1 MSDNNNN
8 AKTMYEAVPAAAEL
22 NKVPGFDPLKFLRRA
37 GDSMKLDLPYQ
48 KLWFRMAHPNGR
60 MRLTAMR
67 ITEQMAIFEAKVFL
81 DRSDAEPFSV
91 SVAQQTMQDSR
102 DFVKAAQNEALSQ
115 ALSDAGFGIQL
126 VSADTHAASV
136 QKAAPVSKTQP
147 SAITPPVSTVL
158 PQEPSS
164 ASQKAAVLSEG
175 NSVSGGTQTPQRAS
189 ENAETA
195 RTKIQPAATPAH
207 EQSLPVSCYQGSQ
220 RDCLLA
226 AFDSN
231 KKIILV
237 YKDESV
243 VARACLRLTKGSFQ
257 QPSTLNFEFADLS
270 KEDVPTGSHA
280 YSEKLV
286 LFLEHI
292 YTSGLKK
299 SEETAAKEMVVALA
313 TQKAEELDAV
323 AVLSNQYRGCYPSGR
338 YVSAPIYIYISKSKN
353 GRQYLDSLGGAAVTL
368 AEEQYKQESFFVE
381 RAALDRAHA
390 A

>member
-207 EQSLPVSCYQGSQ
+207 EQSLPVSPTTNT
-220 RDCLLA
+220 DTLPA
-226 AFDSN
+226 DSAPTT
-231 KKIILV
+231 
-237 YKDESV
+237 E
-243 VARACLRLTKGSFQ
+243 
-257 QPSTLNFEFADLS
+257 QPENS
-270 KEDVPTGSHA
+270 KT
-280 YSEKLV
+280 
-286 LFLEHI
+286 
-292 YTSGLKK
+292 
-299 SEETAAKEMVVALA
+299 
-313 TQKAEELDAV
+313 AEEL
-323 AVLSNQYRGCYPSGR
+323 
-338 YVSAPIYIYISKSKN
+338 PIH
-353 GRQYLDSLGGAAVTL
+353 LP
-368 AEEQYKQESFFVE
+368 AEELPVQRPAEDLTVAKEAQEVPEAKVVQEAPAYTPGYASRGYSEGDDAGTGTGGRCGQRRMPGADYRRGGEEAACQSAFLFDSGQQKQGQHRSGCCPTGPQFTSKGWLM
-381 RAALDRAHA
+381 RSPGSGMKGGMTNGLIPG
-390 A
+390 

>member
-1 MSDNNNN
+1 MSDNNN

-147 SAITPPVSTVL
+147 SAIAQPVNTAL

-164 ASQKAAVLSEG
+164 ASQKAAVLCEG
-175 NSVSGGTQTPQRAS
+175 NSISGGTQTPQRAS
-189 ENAETA
+189 ESAETA
-195 RTKIQPAATPAH
+195 RTKIQPAETPAKG
-207 EQSLPVSCYQGSQ
+207 QSLPVSPTANTDTLPAGF
-220 RDCLLA
+220 A
-226 AFDSN
+226 PM
-231 KKIILV
+231 
-237 YKDESV
+237 EE
-243 VARACLRLTKGSFQ
+243 
-257 QPSTLNFEFADLS
+257 QPENS
-270 KEDVPTGSHA
+270 KA
-280 YSEKLV
+280 
-286 LFLEHI
+286 
-292 YTSGLKK
+292 
-299 SEETAAKEMVVALA
+299 
-313 TQKAEELDAV
+313 AEEL
-323 AVLSNQYRGCYPSGR
+323 
-338 YVSAPIYIYISKSKN
+338 PIH
-353 GRQYLDSLGGAAVTL
+353 LPA
-368 AEEQYKQESFFVE
+368 
-381 RAALDRAHA
+381 
-390 A
+390 

>member
-158 PQEPSS
+158 PQEPS
-164 ASQKAAVLSEG
+164 APRRRPLFFPRVIPFPG
-175 NSVSGGTQTPQRAS
+175 
-189 ENAETA
+189 
-195 RTKIQPAATPAH
+195 AH
-207 EQSLPVSCYQGSQ
+207 KRHRG
-220 RDCLLA
+220 
-226 AFDSN
+226 
-231 KKIILV
+231 
-237 YKDESV
+237 
-243 VARACLRLTKGSFQ
+243 
-257 QPSTLNFEFADLS
+257 
-270 KEDVPTGSHA
+270 H
-280 YSEKLV
+280 
-286 LFLEHI
+286 
-292 YTSGLKK
+292 LK
-299 SEETAAKEMVVALA
+299 
-313 TQKAEELDAV
+313 TQKQQE
-323 AVLSNQYRGCYPSGR
+323 RR
-338 YVSAPIYIYISKSKN
+338 F
-353 GRQYLDSLGGAAVTL
+353 SLQQLRPMSRVC
-368 AEEQYKQESFFVE
+368 
-381 RAALDRAHA
+381 R
-390 A
+390 

>member
-207 EQSLPVSCYQGSQ
+207 EQSLPVSPTTNTDTQQDSGGIANSSPCGRTASSAPCGGSDSRQGGTGGPRSQ
-220 RDCLLA
+220 SRTRGPCIHPGYASRGYSEGDDAGTGTGGRCGQRRMPGADYRRGGEEA
-226 AFDSN
+226 ACQSAFLFDS
-231 KKIILV
+231 
-237 YKDESV
+237 
-243 VARACLRLTKGSFQ
+243 GQ
-257 QPSTLNFEFADLS
+257 QKQGQHRSGCC
-270 KEDVPTGSHA
+270 PTGPQ
-280 YSEKLV
+280 
-286 LFLEHI
+286 F
-292 YTSGLKK
+292 TSKGWLMRSPGSGMKGGMTNGLIP
-299 SEETAAKEMVVALA
+299 
-313 TQKAEELDAV
+313 
-323 AVLSNQYRGCYPSGR
+323 G
-338 YVSAPIYIYISKSKN
+338 
-353 GRQYLDSLGGAAVTL
+353 
-368 AEEQYKQESFFVE
+368 
-381 RAALDRAHA
+381 
-390 A
+390 

>member
-1 MSDNNNN
+1 MPGVPYLLYRKEFMKMSDNNNN

-207 EQSLPVSCYQGSQ
+207 EQSLPVSPTTNT
-220 RDCLLA
+220 DTLPA
-226 AFDSN
+226 DSAPMT
-231 KKIILV
+231 
-237 YKDESV
+237 E
-243 VARACLRLTKGSFQ
+243 
-257 QPSTLNFEFADLS
+257 QPENS
-270 KEDVPTGSHA
+270 KT
-280 YSEKLV
+280 
-286 LFLEHI
+286 
-292 YTSGLKK
+292 
-299 SEETAAKEMVVALA
+299 
-313 TQKAEELDAV
+313 AEELPIHLPAEELPVQRPAEDLTV
-323 AVLSNQYRGCYPSGR
+323 AKEAQEVPEAKVVQEAPAYTPDMPVEDILKVMTLEQAQEVVVDSGVCRGLTIAEVAKKRPVNLRFYLTPGN
-338 YVSAPIYIYISKSKN
+338 KSKDN
-353 GRQYLDSLGGAAVTL
+353 IV
-368 AEEQYKQESFFVE
+368 
-381 RAALDRAHA
+381 RAAAQLVLNSLQKAG
-390 A
+390 

>member
-207 EQSLPVSCYQGSQ
+207 EQSLPVSPTTNTDTLPADSCGGSDSRQGGTGGPRSQ
-220 RDCLLA
+220 SRTRGPCIHPGYASRGYSEGDDAGTGTGGRCGQRRMPGADYRRGGEEA
-226 AFDSN
+226 ACQSAFLFDSGQQ
-231 KKIILV
+231 KQGQHRSGCRPAGPQFTS
-237 YKDESV
+237 EG
-243 VARACLRLTKGSFQ
+243 RLMRSPGSGMKGGM
-257 QPSTLNFEFADLS
+257 TN
-270 KEDVPTGSHA
+270 
-280 YSEKLV
+280 
-286 LFLEHI
+286 
-292 YTSGLKK
+292 GLIP
-299 SEETAAKEMVVALA
+299 
-313 TQKAEELDAV
+313 
-323 AVLSNQYRGCYPSGR
+323 G
-338 YVSAPIYIYISKSKN
+338 
-353 GRQYLDSLGGAAVTL
+353 
-368 AEEQYKQESFFVE
+368 
-381 RAALDRAHA
+381 
-390 A
+390 

>member
-207 EQSLPVSCYQGSQ
+207 G
-220 RDCLLA
+220 A
-226 AFDSN
+226 
-231 KKIILV
+231 
-237 YKDESV
+237 
-243 VARACLRLTKGSFQ
+243 
-257 QPSTLNFEFADLS
+257 EFAGKPYYKHGYAASGIPRQRTEQPENS
-270 KEDVPTGSHA
+270 KT
-280 YSEKLV
+280 
-286 LFLEHI
+286 
-292 YTSGLKK
+292 
-299 SEETAAKEMVVALA
+299 
-313 TQKAEELDAV
+313 AEEL
-323 AVLSNQYRGCYPSGR
+323 
-338 YVSAPIYIYISKSKN
+338 PIH
-353 GRQYLDSLGGAAVTL
+353 LP
-368 AEEQYKQESFFVE
+368 AEELPVQRPAEDLTVAKEAQEVPEAESRTRGPCIHPGYASRGYSE
-381 RAALDRAHA
+381 GDDAGTGTGGRCGQRRMPGG
-390 A
+390 

>member
-1 MSDNNNN
+1 MSDNNNT

-147 SAITPPVSTVL
+147 SAITPPVSTAL

-164 ASQKAAVLSEG
+164 ASQKAAVLCEG
-175 NSVSGGTQTPQRAS
+175 NSISGRTQTPQRAS

-195 RTKIQPAATPAH
+195 RTKIQPAETPAKG
-207 EQSLPVSCYQGSQ
+207 QSLPVSPTANTDTLPAGF
-220 RDCLLA
+220 A
-226 AFDSN
+226 PT
-231 KKIILV
+231 
-237 YKDESV
+237 EE
-243 VARACLRLTKGSFQ
+243 
-257 QPSTLNFEFADLS
+257 QPENS
-270 KEDVPTGSHA
+270 KA
-280 YSEKLV
+280 
-286 LFLEHI
+286 
-292 YTSGLKK
+292 
-299 SEETAAKEMVVALA
+299 
-313 TQKAEELDAV
+313 AEELPIHLPAEELPVQRPAEDLTATKEVQEVPDEVVQEAPAYTPDMPVEDILKVMTLEQAQEVVVDSGVCRGLTIAEV
-323 AVLSNQYRGCYPSGR
+323 AKKRPVNLRFYLTPGN
-338 YVSAPIYIYISKSKN
+338 KSKDN
-353 GRQYLDSLGGAAVTL
+353 IV
-368 AEEQYKQESFFVE
+368 
-381 RAALDRAHA
+381 RAAAQLVLNSLQKAG
-390 A
+390 